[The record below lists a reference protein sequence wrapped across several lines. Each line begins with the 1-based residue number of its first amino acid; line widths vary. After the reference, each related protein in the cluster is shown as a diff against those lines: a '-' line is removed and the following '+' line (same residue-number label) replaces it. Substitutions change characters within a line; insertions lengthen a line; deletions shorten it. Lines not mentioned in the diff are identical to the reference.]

1 MSAPDRPRILFVDDN
16 PEVRLLLRQMLEG
29 TYDLALAADA
39 EEALGILEDEEFDLF
54 LLDIKLGEGR
64 SGTELL
70 RLLRDWE
77 PTASVPA
84 VALTTY
90 GLKGDREA
98 LLAQGFDE
106 HVSKPFFREE
116 LTEAIDQVL
125 PGRASSSDRA
135 SSARGN

>member
-1 MSAPDRPRILFVDDN
+1 M
-16 PEVRLLLRQMLEG
+16 LLQQMLEG

-39 EEALGILEDEEFDLF
+39 EEALQALSEREFDLF

-70 RLLRDWE
+70 HLLRDLE

-106 HVSKPFFREE
+106 HVSKPFFRDD
-116 LTEAIDQVL
+116 LTEAIEQVL
-125 PGRASSSDRA
+125 PGRS
-135 SSARGN
+135 SSARER

>member
-1 MSAPDRPRILFVDDN
+1 MSSSTLPSILFVDDN
-16 PEVRLLLRQMLEG
+16 PEVRLLLEQTLEG

-39 EEALGILEDEEFDLF
+39 EEALGILEEKEFDLF

-70 RLLRDWE
+70 HLLRDLE

-98 LLAQGFDE
+98 LLAEGFDE
-106 HVSKPFFREE
+106 HVSKPFFRDE
-116 LTEAIDQVL
+116 LTEAIEQVL
-125 PGRASSSDRA
+125 SGRT
-135 SSARGN
+135 SSASKS

>member
-1 MSAPDRPRILFVDDN
+1 MSSSTLPSILFVEDN
-16 PEVRLLLRQMLEG
+16 PEVRLLLEQILEG
-29 TYDLALAADA
+29 TYDLVLAADA
-39 EEALGILEDEEFDLF
+39 EEALGILGGEEFDLF

-70 RLLRDWE
+70 HLLRDLE

-98 LLAQGFDE
+98 LLAEGFDE
-106 HVSKPFFREE
+106 HVSKPFFRDE
-116 LTEAIDQVL
+116 LTEVIEQVL
-125 PGRASSSDRA
+125 LGRT
-135 SSARGN
+135 SSASKS

>member
-1 MSAPDRPRILFVDDN
+1 MGAPDRPRILFVDDN
-16 PEVRLLLRQMLEG
+16 PKVRMLLQQMLEG

-39 EEALGILEDEEFDLF
+39 EEALQALSEREFDLF

-70 RLLRDWE
+70 HLLRDLE

-106 HVSKPFFREE
+106 HVSKPFFRDD
-116 LTEAIDQVL
+116 LTEAIEQVL
-125 PGRASSSDRA
+125 PGRS
-135 SSARGN
+135 SSARER

>member
-1 MSAPDRPRILFVDDN
+1 MSSSTLPSILFVEDN
-16 PEVRLLLRQMLEG
+16 PEVRLLLEQILEG
-29 TYDLALAADA
+29 TYDLVLAADA
-39 EEALGILEDEEFDLF
+39 EEALGILGDEEFDLF

-70 RLLRDWE
+70 HLLRDLE

-98 LLAQGFDE
+98 LLAEGFDE
-106 HVSKPFFREE
+106 HVSKPFFRDE
-116 LTEAIDQVL
+116 LTEAIEQVL
-125 PGRASSSDRA
+125 LGRT
-135 SSARGN
+135 SSASKS